1 MIEEAG
7 RVVALES
14 GAVWVA
20 TLRRSGCGRCDE
32 PGGCGNGALARRA
45 REKVGHVLALTDQ
58 PLAVGDE
65 VLVGVPEQ
73 AMLRGT
79 LLIYVLPVLSLVG
92 GAVAGAAVFPGDAG
106 TALGLLAGLLAGF
119 AAVRVLSSRAARDP
133 AVQPVVIRRLAA
145 ADAAGC
151 ARHT

>member
-14 GAVWVA
+14 GAVWVE

-45 REKVGHVLALTDQ
+45 RDKVGHVLALTDQ
-58 PLAVGDE
+58 TLAVGDE

-73 AMLRGT
+73 AVLRGT
-79 LLIYVLPVLSLVG
+79 LLIYVLPVLSLMG
-92 GAVAGAAVFPGDAG
+92 GALAGAMALPGDVG
-106 TALGLLAGLLAGF
+106 TVLGLLAGLLAGF

-133 AVQPVVIRRLAA
+133 AVQPVIIRRLAA
-145 ADAAGC
+145 AEATEC
-151 ARHT
+151 ARRT